1 MTEKSQQ
8 PVQSN
13 STTEAA
19 NAERMVV
26 LGYIAAAHGIRGEVV
41 IKSFTGQPADIAS
54 YGPVTAHNKVSGL
67 NRSISIKTCRETSKG
82 LVARVDGI
90 NDRNDAEAMK
100 GCELWVSR
108 AALPKPAEGEF
119 YHEDLIGMTAVDAS
133 GNAFGRVIAVE
144 NYGAGDLL
152 DIEVTGQNGSEL
164 IPFTHAHVPDVHLT
178 DHVVVVNWPL
188 EFEIAPGPEAEPDE
202 NSNES

>member
-1 MTEKSQQ
+1 MTERSRK

-13 STTEAA
+13 CATEAA
-19 NAERMVV
+19 HAERMVV
-26 LGYIAAAHGIRGEVV
+26 LGYIAAAHGIRGEVL

-54 YGPVTAHNKVSGL
+54 YAPITAHNKASGL
-67 NRSISIKTCRETSKG
+67 NRTIRIKTCRETSKG

-90 NDRNDAEAMK
+90 NDRNGAEAIK

-108 AALPKPAEGEF
+108 AALPKPDEGEF

-133 GNAFGRVIAVE
+133 GKAFGRVTAVE

-152 DIEVTGQNGSEL
+152 DIEVTGQNSSEL
-164 IPFTHAHVPDVHLT
+164 VPFTHAHVPDVRLT
-178 DHVVVVNWPL
+178 DGVVVVNWPL
-188 EFEIAPGPEAEPDE
+188 EFEIAQGPEAEPDV
-202 NSNES
+202 NSSES